1 MTGGVACVL
10 FTDLVDSTELMAQL
24 GDAAFDRL
32 RTEHFAQ
39 LRRVV
44 ERRGGNEVKNT
55 GDGILATFSS
65 AVEAVAAAVDAQQAT
80 EQHGHG
86 TNVPLALRVGLALG
100 EVAFQDDDVFGTPV
114 VEAARLVAVA
124 RPGQILVTSVVRM
137 VAGSRCPAPFTDL
150 GVMELKGLP
159 EPVAVSE
166 VAWEPQG
173 VVGALP
179 LPTVLAA
186 LGPVFVGR
194 GEELGQLN
202 QLWKEATAGERRVA
216 LLAGE
221 SGIGKTRLAGE
232 LAAATHAAGATVLA
246 GRCDED
252 LGVPYQPFV
261 EALRQYVGHAGD
273 RRLGRHPGELTRLVP
288 ELAELVPGLPEP
300 LRSDPET
307 ERYRLFDAFA
317 SWLSDTSA
325 SAPVLLVLDDLHWA
339 AKPTLLL
346 LRHVLRSPEPL
357 RLLVVATYR
366 DTDIGRGHP
375 VADLLADLRR
385 ETGVERLSLGGL
397 DAAGVLAF
405 MEAQAHHHLDEDGE
419 SLGRA
424 IWAETE
430 GNPFFVGEV
439 LRHLAESG
447 AIVRTGGQWTATEA
461 IEALG
466 IPESVRDVIGR
477 RLSRL
482 SAAANRTLAV
492 AAVVGAEFEAPVVL
506 AAGRLEEDELVAGVD
521 EALAARL
528 LAEVPSPVPRYR
540 FAHAVVRATLYEE
553 LSAAHRTAMH
563 RRVAEAI
570 ETLHAGCLDDQLPAL
585 AHHWARAAAPAAETD
600 RAVSYTAQAGD
611 RALAQLAHDEAAT
624 YYRQALELL
633 DVAPQPAAEARR
645 LELTIALGDALRRAG
660 DPLYRETLLEAARL
674 AQVAGD
680 AQALTR
686 AALTNIRPGL
696 FSALGTVDE
705 SRVAMLRAALDALDD
720 ADSPER
726 ARLLAALSRE
736 LVFSG
741 SPERYRLAEEALA
754 VARRLGEADTLAAVL
769 QAHYYAVWNPDT
781 LAERLARTE
790 ELQAVASE
798 VEDPVTKALAE
809 AIRYRALMEAGG
821 VEEADRCLAT
831 YEAVATD
838 LGQPFLRWSA
848 AYLRCGRCLVAGQLS
863 RAEACAGSARGLGV
877 ATGQPDAAAFFAQ
890 QLLHIRLEQGRS
902 EEAEGPLLEAAATSP
917 AQELFGSLVAHYF
930 AEQGR
935 MEDAGHHFDALA
947 RTDFSTVPTN
957 QLWLTTMCC
966 AAMVAARLGDGPRA
980 GVLAGLLRPY
990 ADQVAGIPIDYLGPV
1005 THFLGLLA
1013 ATAGQFQEAEAHF
1026 ADATRTA
1033 ERVGAPLFLARTRLE
1048 WARTL
1053 LRRDSPGDADRGR
1066 SLLDEVVGSATELGL
1081 VAVERQA
1088 HALLDGEED

>member
-10 FTDLVDSTELMAQL
+10 FTDLVGSTGLMTQL

-44 ERRGGNEVKNT
+44 ERRGGTEVKNT

-80 EQHGHG
+80 EQHGRG
-86 TNVPLALRVGLALG
+86 ATVPLSLRVGLALG
-100 EVAFQDDDVFGTPV
+100 EVAFQDGDVFGTPV
-114 VEAARLVAVA
+114 VEAARLVASA

-137 VAGSRCPAPFTDL
+137 VAGSRCPAPFVDL
-150 GVMELKGLP
+150 GVMALKGLP
-159 EPVAVSE
+159 DPVAVSE

-173 VVGALP
+173 VAGTLP
-179 LPTVLAA
+179 LPTL
-186 LGPVFVGR
+186 LGGGGRVFVGR
-194 GEELGQLN
+194 GGELDRLR
-202 QLWKEATAGERRVA
+202 QLWKEASAGERRVA

-221 SGIGKTRLAGE
+221 AGIGKTRLAGE
-232 LAAATHAAGATVLA
+232 LAATTHAAGATVLA

-261 EALRQYVGHAGD
+261 EALRHYVGHAAD

-307 ERYRLFDAFA
+307 ERYRLFDGLA
-317 SWLSDTSA
+317 SWLSDASA
-325 SAPVLLVLDDLHWA
+325 TAPVLLVLDDLHWA

-385 ETGVERLSLGGL
+385 EAGVERLSLAGL
-397 DAAGVLAF
+397 DAAGVFAF
-405 MEAQAHHHLDEDGE
+405 MEAQAQHELDEEGE

-424 IWAETE
+424 IWIETE

-466 IPESVRDVIGR
+466 IPESIRDVVGR

-482 SAAANRTLAV
+482 STAANRTLAV
-492 AAVVGAEFEAPVVL
+492 AAVAGVEFEAPVVL

-528 LAEVPSPVPRYR
+528 LSEVPGPVPRYR
-540 FAHAVVRATLYEE
+540 FAHAMVRATLYEE

-570 ETLHAGCLDDQLPAL
+570 ETLHAGRLDAQLPAL

-600 RAVSYTAQAGD
+600 RAVSYAALAGD
-611 RALAQLAHDEAAT
+611 QAMAQLAHDEAAE
-624 YYRQALELL
+624 YYRQALELV
-633 DVAPQPAAEARR
+633 DAAPRPAAEGQR

-660 DPLYRETLLEAARL
+660 DPRYRETLLDAGRL
-674 AQVAGD
+674 AQALGD
-680 AQALTR
+680 APALAR

-696 FSALGTVDE
+696 FSALGAVDE
-705 SRVAMLRAALDALDD
+705 SRVAMLRAALDALGG
-720 ADSPER
+720 ADSRQR

-736 LVFSG
+736 LTFSRDT
-741 SPERYRLAEEALA
+741 ERFRLAGEALA
-754 VARRLGEADTLAAVL
+754 VARRVGEADTLAAVL
-769 QAHYYAVWNPDT
+769 QAHYYAIWAPNT
-781 LAERLARTE
+781 LAERLARTA
-790 ELQAVASE
+790 ELQAVAAD
-798 VEDPVTKALAE
+798 VQDPVTKALAE
-809 AIRYRALMEAGG
+809 AIRYRVLMEAG
-821 VEEADRCLAT
+821 VVDEADRCLDIF
-831 YEAVATD
+831 EAVATD

-863 RAEACAGSARGLGV
+863 RAETAAVAAHDLGV
-877 ATGQPDAAAFFAQ
+877 ATGQPDAAAFFAH
-890 QLLHIRLEQGRS
+890 QLFQIRLDQGRPGD
-902 EEAEGPLLEAAATSP
+902 AEGPLLEAAATSP
-917 AQELFGSLVAHYF
+917 AREYSASLVAHLYV
-930 AEQGR
+930 EGGR
-935 MEDAGHHFDALA
+935 LEEAGHHLDSLA
-947 RTDFSTVPTN
+947 RGDFSTVPAN
-957 QLWLTTMCC
+957 HLWLTTMCS
-966 AAMVAARLGDGPRA
+966 AALVTARLDDAPRA
-980 GVLAGLLRPY
+980 QVLADILRPY
-990 ADQVAGIPIDYLGPV
+990 ADQLAGIPIAYLGPV

-1013 ATAGQFQEAEAHF
+1013 ATTGQFEEADARF
-1026 ADATRTA
+1026 ADASRTA
-1033 ERVGAPLFLARTRLE
+1033 ERIGAPVWLARTRLE
-1048 WARTL
+1048 RARTG
-1053 LRRDSPGDADRGR
+1053 LRRSSPGEAERSR
-1066 SLLDEVVGSATELGL
+1066 SLLHQVVDTARQLGL
-1081 VAVERQA
+1081 AALQQEAQ
-1088 HALLDGEED
+1088 ALLAGRED

>member
-10 FTDLVDSTELMAQL
+10 FTDLVDSTGLMSRL
-24 GDAAFDRL
+24 GDATFDRL
-32 RTEHFAQ
+32 RSEHFAQ

-44 ERRGGNEVKNT
+44 ERRGGSEVKNT

-65 AVEAVAAAVDAQQAT
+65 AVEAVAAAVDAQRAT
-80 EQHGHG
+80 EQHGRG
-86 TNVPLALRVGLALG
+86 ATVPLALRVGLALG
-100 EVAFQDDDVFGTPV
+100 EVAFQDGDVFGTPV
-114 VEAARLVAVA
+114 VEAARLVGAA
-124 RPGQILVTSVVRM
+124 HPGQILVTSVVRM
-137 VAGSRCPAPFTDL
+137 VAGSRCPAPFVDL

-159 EPVAVSE
+159 DPVAVSE
-166 VAWEPQG
+166 VVWERQG
-173 VVGALP
+173 VAGTLP
-179 LPTVLAA
+179 LPTL
-186 LGPVFVGR
+186 LGAGGRVFVGR
-194 GEELGQLN
+194 SEELDRLD
-202 QLWKEATAGERRVA
+202 QLWKEAVAGERRVA

-221 SGIGKTRLAGE
+221 AGIGKTRLAGE

-261 EALRQYVGHAGD
+261 EALRHYMGHAGD

-307 ERYRLFDAFA
+307 ERYRLFDSLA
-317 SWLSDTSA
+317 SWLGDTSS

-385 ETGVERLSLGGL
+385 ESGVERLLLGGL
-397 DAAGVLAF
+397 DAAGVVAF
-405 MEAQAHHHLDEDGE
+405 MEAQAHHQLDEDGE
-419 SLGRA
+419 SLARA

-482 SAAANRTLAV
+482 SAVANRTLAV
-492 AAVVGAEFEAPVVL
+492 AAVAGAEFEAPVVL
-506 AAGRLEEDELVAGVD
+506 AAGRLDEDEMVAGVD

-528 LAEVPSPVPRYR
+528 LTEVPGLVPRYR

-570 ETLHAGCLDDQLPAL
+570 ETVHAGNLDDELPAL

-600 RAVSYTAQAGD
+600 RAVSYAAAAGD
-611 RALAQLAHDEAAT
+611 RALAQLAHDEAAA

-633 DVAPQPAAEARR
+633 DVAPQPGTGARR
-645 LELTIALGDALRRAG
+645 LELTIALGDSLRRAG
-660 DPLYRETLLEAARL
+660 DPLYRETLLDAA
-674 AQVAGD
+674 AQAQTAGD
-680 AQALTR
+680 AGALTR

-696 FSALGTVDE
+696 FSALGTIDE
-705 SRVAMLRAALDALDD
+705 SRVAVLRAALDALDD

-726 ARLLAALSRE
+726 ARLLAALGRE
-736 LVFSG
+736 LIFSG
-741 SPERYRLAEEALA
+741 SRERFLLAEEALA
-754 VARRLGEADTLAAVL
+754 VARRLGDADTLATVL
-769 QAHYYAVWNPDT
+769 QAHYYAVWSPDT
-781 LAERLARTE
+781 LAERLARTK
-790 ELQAVASE
+790 ELRAVAAE
-798 VEDPVTKALAE
+798 VDDPVTKALAD
-809 AIRYRALMEAGG
+809 AIRYRVLMEAG
-821 VEEADRCLAT
+821 VTDEADRCLDT
-831 YEAVATD
+831 FEAVATD

-848 AYLRCGRCLVAGQLS
+848 AYLRSGRCFVAGQLA
-863 RAEACAGSARGLGV
+863 RAEAHAVAARDLGE
-877 ATGQPDAAAFFAQ
+877 ATGQPDATAFFAQ
-890 QLLHIRLEQGRS
+890 QLGPIRLEQGRP
-902 EEAEGPLLEAAATSP
+902 EEAEGPLVEAATISP
-917 AQELFGSLVAHYF
+917 ARELFDSLLARLY

-935 MEDAGHHFDALA
+935 LEEADHHFASLA
-947 RTDFSTVPTN
+947 RADFSTVPTN
-957 QLWLTTMCC
+957 QLWLTTMCN
-966 AAMVAARLGDGPRA
+966 AAVVATYLGDEARA
-980 GVLAGLLRPY
+980 RALRGLLTPY
-990 ADQVAGIPIDYLGPV
+990 AGQVAGVPILYVGPV

-1013 ATAGQFQEAEAHF
+1013 ATVGQFDEAEAHF
-1026 ADATRTA
+1026 ADAVHSA
-1033 ERVGAPLFLARTRLE
+1033 ESIGAPLFLARTRLH
-1048 WARTL
+1048 WARIL
-1053 LRRDSPGDADRGR
+1053 LRRDSGGDAERGR
-1066 SLLDEVVGSATELGL
+1066 RLLVQVVDSATRLGF
-1081 VAVERQA
+1081 VTVERQA
-1088 HALLDGEED
+1088 QDLLTAS